1 MTTPSSTS
9 QSDFLES
16 LGNMTSSF
24 APWMQVVAF
33 MKTIGS
39 VGTGMFDSAAWSE

>member
-9 QSDFLES
+9 QSVFCEPR
-16 LGNMTSSF
+16 GITTSSF
-24 APWMQVVAF
+24 GPQMQEVAF

-39 VGTGMFDSAAWSE
+39 AGTGMFDSAAWSE